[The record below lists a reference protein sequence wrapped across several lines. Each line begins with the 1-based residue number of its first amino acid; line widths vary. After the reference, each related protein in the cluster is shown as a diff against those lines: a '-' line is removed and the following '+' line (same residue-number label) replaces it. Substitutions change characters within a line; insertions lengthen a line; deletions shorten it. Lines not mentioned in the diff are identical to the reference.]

1 MKATCPVCKQ
11 IFEVP
16 ARLFYELRIIDGFLK
31 TLPSDRA
38 SFYHKVGGLYCI
50 SNGVKNEQ

>member
-38 SFYHKVGGLYCI
+38 FFYHKVGGLYCI